1 MTIRMEKA
9 TMRLNVDIDDEARGK
24 LVPTIILVIL
34 PGILFVWLF
43 SNWIYH
49 PHSHPIPYTALGYV
63 LLIAIPYGLYAL
75 RKKSF
80 KNRMVIEF
88 EYVKNIILVEISIL
102 VAYIVLFRIHMFWQV
117 YHYLPVPYVWSI
129 FWFLGLSLLYVVP
142 GGLLWIILHLVRK
155 EFRFYFAKA
164 CFIMSKE
171 KDDYE
176 KVKYLL
182 MGLNSYN
189 KYLRRKLR
197 LEIEEVKRIYSKFVF
212 AEIAEKREIVKSV
225 CESVETED
233 LNTTNILKLAK
244 YLSTLSKIPETEL
257 FVETTP
263 VQKLKLTG
271 TILVAV
277 IPIIISAIELF
288 KSQP

>member
-1 MTIRMEKA
+1 MIGIYCEPGKGGLRDNVFLDTILKW
-9 TMRLNVDIDDEARGK
+9 
-24 LVPTIILVIL
+24 PY
-34 PGILFVWLF
+34 PGYQL
-43 SNWIYH
+43 
-49 PHSHPIPYTALGYV
+49 ALGYV

-88 EYVKNIILVEISIL
+88 EYVKNIIVVEISIL

-171 KDDYE
+171 KDDFE
-176 KVKYLL
+176 KIKYLL

-197 LEIEEVKRIYSKFVF
+197 LEIEEVKKIYSKFVF
-212 AEIAEKREIVKSV
+212 AEIAEKREIIKSV
-225 CESVETED
+225 CESVEADD